1 MNTVRQ
7 SKYHAMS
14 RYTCVTE
21 GVIDWCQ
28 RDYLAGR
35 DLAETIPDL
44 SAADAALIAVESLE
58 GDRLLDVPPTA
69 LLSMPLDG
77 LGDWSLAVLAEILL
91 SLADEGR
98 NRDSVSPEVLR
109 MLKDR
114 AYAALEQA
122 LKSPTASRLVWYEDI
137 YFDVAQQYR
146 MRGDRQALEW
156 MKRGLAHDLQYYEA
170 GNAANFLRD
179 LAETHLWL
187 GEPEPALA
195 LFTAV
200 LRHDP
205 GDIWTYNSLALSLG
219 RRGLANLGLVAAH
232 RGLELLDATGDP
244 GQLRGQFSGLIA
256 DLERDRKEVPA
267 AQVDPTTTTAFL
279 QALSLDFTAR
289 QGTPLAALCR
299 EVVPGLDA
307 VPVKGPAMP
316 PTRPKVAVPATGRPA
331 HRPGRNDPCWC
342 GSGKKYKKCHLLQDE
357 AQGR

>member
-1 MNTVRQ
+1 
-7 SKYHAMS
+7 MS

-69 LLSMPLDG
+69 LLSMPLDS
-77 LGDWSLAVLAEILL
+77 LGDWSLTILAEILL
-91 SLADEGR
+91 NLVDEGR
-98 NRDSVSPEVLR
+98 NRESVPLEALR
-109 MLKDR
+109 MLEDR

-122 LKSPTASRLVWYEDI
+122 LKSPAASPLVWYEDI

-187 GEPEPALA
+187 AEPEPALA
-195 LFTAV
+195 LFTAL

-219 RRGLANLGLVAAH
+219 RCGLAELGLAAAH

-244 GQLRGQFSGLIA
+244 EQLRGQFSNLIA
-256 DLERDRKEVPA
+256 GLERDHKEIPA
-267 AQVDPTTTTAFL
+267 AQVDPAIKAAFL
-279 QALSLDFTAR
+279 QALGLDFTAR
-289 QGTPLAALCR
+289 QGTSLAALCR

-307 VPVKGPAMP
+307 VPVKRPAVS
-316 PTRPKVAVPATGRPA
+316 PTRHKIAVPVTGRPT
-331 HRPGRNDPCWC
+331 HRPGRSDPC
-342 GSGKKYKKCHLLQDE
+342 
-357 AQGR
+357 